1 MKKIVLFLFLFS
13 AVMTSVFAQIEVM
26 PYYTSSIK
34 RAGVG
39 FTLVHS
45 PLIMRQEAKNDG
57 KILETL
63 NFDFKSE
70 PQCSINKQKCNL
82 DDIFVVYKEDKKLA
96 ILSTIDE
103 TEGWSLVCFNQA
115 ESPVC
120 GWVEESKNKY
130 YTTREFFD
138 YYGKKYGMYFFKDVQ
153 KPDRTM
159 YSAPVKQT
167 NSLGVADM
175 PRHIA
180 PWLFQGNWVLTKVLD
195 FGNSQKTGWLNYRND
210 NGKLKMFVNF

>member
-1 MKKIVLFLFLFS
+1 MKKITLLVFLFIGFS
-13 AVMTSVFAQIEVM
+13 ISALAELEVM

-39 FTLVHS
+39 FTMATS
-45 PLIMRQEAKNDG
+45 PLIMRQEAKADG

-70 PQCSINKQKCNL
+70 PVCSINKQKCNL
-82 DDIFVVYKEDKKLA
+82 DDIFVVYKEDKKIA
-96 ILSTIDE
+96 FLSAIDE
-103 TEGWSLVCFNQA
+103 TDGWSLVCFNQSQ
-115 ESPVC
+115 SPVC
-120 GWVEESKNKY
+120 GWVKEDKNKF

-138 YYGKKYGMYFFKDVQ
+138 HYGKKYGMYFFKDVQ

-167 NSLGVADM
+167 NSVGIAEM
-175 PRHIA
+175 PKFIS
-180 PWLFQGNWVLTKVLD
+180 PWLFQGNWVLVKVLD
-195 FGNSQKTGWLNYRND
+195 FGNSQKTGWLNFRSD
-210 NGKLKMFVNF
+210 MGKLKMFVRF